1 MLFRGDIMIRKR
13 QWISLLPVYL
23 LILGCFIF
31 AGIGGSR
38 AITTISESAPLSDR
52 KCVIIDAGHGG
63 KDGGATSCTGVL
75 ESTINL
81 EIAVRLNDLMHLLGM
96 DTRMIRT
103 GDYSIHTTGETIA
116 SQKVSDLKERVR
128 IVNETED
135 AILVSIHQNHYFD
148 SRYSGAQVF
157 YAPNGKSADLAGQLQ
172 TAFVKHLNPGSNR
185 KSKKADGIYLLQK
198 VNNPAVLVECGFLS
212 HYEEDA
218 KLRSAKYQKQVAAVI
233 ATVCSTYLH
242 SAR

>member
-1 MLFRGDIMIRKR
+1 MIGKRK
-13 QWISLLPVYL
+13 WVALLPVYL
-23 LILGCFIF
+23 VILGGFLL

-38 AITTISESAPLSDR
+38 AITTISERAPFTDR

-81 EIAVRLNDLMHLLGM
+81 EIAIRLNDMMHFLGM

-103 GDYSIHTTGETIA
+103 GDYSVHTSGETIA

-128 IVNETED
+128 IVNETAD
-135 AILVSIHQNHYFD
+135 ALLVSIHQNHYSD
-148 SRYSGAQVF
+148 SKYSGAQVF

-172 TAFVKHLNPGSNR
+172 FAFVKYLNHGSNR

-198 VNNPAVLVECGFLS
+198 VTNPAVLVECGFLS
-212 HYEEDA
+212 NFEEEA
-218 KLRSAKYQKQVAAVI
+218 KLRSSKYQKQVAAVI
-233 ATVCSTYLH
+233 AAVCSTYLH